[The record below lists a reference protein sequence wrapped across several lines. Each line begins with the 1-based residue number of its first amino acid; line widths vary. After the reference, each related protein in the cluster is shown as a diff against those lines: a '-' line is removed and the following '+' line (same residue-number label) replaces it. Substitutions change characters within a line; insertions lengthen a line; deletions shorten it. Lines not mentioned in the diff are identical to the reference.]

1 MKPSARRKAREFIL
15 QAIYQWQFTGD
26 PVTTVEAHFYDAIQK
41 TKGDF
46 VYFTRLLHGIV
57 ENCAVLDETVTP
69 FLDRDLKDLNPV
81 ELAILRFAVYELKFC
96 LDIPYKV
103 IINEALE
110 VTKNFGST
118 EGFKY
123 VNGVLDKVAREV
135 RKDEEFKN

>member
-15 QAIYQWQFTGD
+15 QAIYQWQFSGD

-96 LDIPYKV
+96 FDIPYKV